1 MKEFNWDI
9 KHTRSERKEKHMYSV
24 GKPLIIISN
33 IVSDKPKLFIFI
45 SIIVVSVLAVPVIIP
60 HTSHPQ
66 HIYHIALH
74 IASFVLSIFL
84 FIVSISSYL
93 RNGGSRLLFMS
104 LGFLSLLVVEVLFLF
119 YATRGIR
126 EILIP
131 VINIELPHIILFAM
145 LTLFGIG
152 ILKVNPRQ

>member
-1 MKEFNWDI
+1 
-9 KHTRSERKEKHMYSV
+9 MYSV
-24 GKPLIIISN
+24 RKPLRIIDN
-33 IVSDKPKLFIFI
+33 IVSDKPKLFILI
-45 SIIVVSVLAVPVIIP
+45 SIIIVSVLAVPVIIP
-60 HTSHPQ
+60 HTTHPQ

-74 IASFVLSIFL
+74 IASLILSIFL
-84 FIVSISSYL
+84 FIVSLSSYL

-104 LGFLSLLVVEVLFLF
+104 LGFLFLLIVETLFLF
-119 YATRGIR
+119 YAARGIR

-131 VINIELPHIILFAM
+131 VVNIELPHIILFAM

>member
-1 MKEFNWDI
+1 
-9 KHTRSERKEKHMYSV
+9 MYSV
-24 GKPLIIISN
+24 GRPLRILDNIISN
-33 IVSDKPKLFIFI
+33 KPKLFILI

-66 HIYHIALH
+66 HIYHIILH
-74 IASFVLSIFL
+74 IASLILSLFL
-84 FIVSISSYL
+84 FIVSISSYY

-104 LGFLSLLVVEVLFLF
+104 LGFLSLVIVETLFLF
-119 YATRGIR
+119 YVTQGIR
-126 EILIP
+126 DILLP

-152 ILKVNPRQ
+152 ILRVNTKQ